1 MVFSDFDRLVD
12 YIVEQRIK
20 KVMCAKSAEYSRGD
34 DKLWNFKRAAEI
46 DGITPEQALRG
57 MDLKHRTSISDM
69 LDTFNTIDTE
79 TATIFSKPIE
89 YSREVWE
96 EKLTDHIN
104 YTILLWGLL
113 AERYGWKI
121 E

>member
-12 YIVEQRIK
+12 YVVEQKIK
-20 KVMCAKSAEYSRGD
+20 KVMCSKSEEYAKGD
-34 DKLWNFKRAAEI
+34 DKLWNFKRASEI
-46 DGITPEQALRG
+46 EGIIPEQALRG

-69 LDTFNTIDTE
+69 LDDLINPDR
-79 TATIFSKPIE
+79 E